1 MTQTSE
7 PGIKSEQGGRSRAS
21 WTQTTNAEPMPS
33 ATAPSSAGSPSQI
46 WKRIRALV
54 LFNIRVRAA
63 CPRAGRATGPR
74 PGAWWEELRTQHIGG
89 IRTALLFA
97 GLAPALVMAA
107 LWHTA
112 EIAPFIFT
120 FTFAIALGHAVL
132 LGLPLFLVFRSKG
145 WINVATCVAFGF
157 AVGALPDGVLTWPMQ
172 HFVLY
177 TSASVD
183 GGPTMPERI
192 ITAAEWIS
200 YIKPVIYCGSLGAL
214 GGLVFWVI
222 VLWSGSSGKAVALD
236 R

>member
-1 MTQTSE
+1 
-7 PGIKSEQGGRSRAS
+7 
-21 WTQTTNAEPMPS
+21 
-33 ATAPSSAGSPSQI
+33 
-46 WKRIRALV
+46 
-54 LFNIRVRAA
+54 
-63 CPRAGRATGPR
+63 
-74 PGAWWEELRTQHIGG
+74 
-89 IRTALLFA
+89 
-97 GLAPALVMAA
+97 MAA

-132 LGLPLFLVFRSKG
+132 LGLPL
-145 WINVATCVAFGF
+145 FGF